1 MPRSRNSTFPS
12 RFTLLATACA
22 AFLAAPLAAQDVS
35 APPPV
40 QEPPPPPV
48 AQGTSPSPAA
58 PDISAVPSLEDL
70 IPDSAVEDPEAWAQQ
85 GQPADAPAEP
95 MAQVDPSS
103 PLAEVPA
110 IDVPW
115 PDDLALPQLAPLEP
129 DDSVQFADL
138 EDAADP
144 SAATALADAAVVRV
158 TDELVL
164 AFPTDAAIFPERA
177 EFADRFGALST
188 IAELDTDDD
197 NVAQLAA
204 RAKSDQALLDTLLRV
219 YGYYDAQVIRS
230 VGGIQAGNETA
241 ATRPEVRFDVIPG
254 PRYRF
259 GAIDL
264 GEIASAPDSA
274 ALRRAFEIQSGE
286 PMSSDRIVT
295 EQFNL
300 DTALGEFGYPFA
312 AIDAPELLVDHA
324 RTEGDLTMLVRPGGK
339 YVFGEIASNLPTFLS
354 GRHLATIARFDPGD
368 TYQRSLEFDLRR
380 AIISTG
386 LVSSVTVKP
395 REVIAPT
402 ADAPGT
408 VALDVELTKAKLRTI
423 AGAIGYG
430 TGEGFRAEASWE
442 HRNLFPPEGMLRVR
456 GIAGTQEQLLGVTF
470 RKNNFGGRDKVLTV
484 DAFAS
489 TIDSDAYD
497 ARTVSL
503 IGTYERLSTLLFQKP
518 LSWSVGL
525 EAVATS
531 ERPQPLGGV
540 VQPRRTFFVG
550 AIPLYALLDTT
561 DNLLDPKKGF
571 RAGLRLSP
579 EVSRTSKMQSFYL
592 RSQFDGSTY
601 QQVTDKVVVAGRVRF
616 GSIVGTEIDNIAP
629 SRRLYSGGG
638 GSVRGYGYQR
648 IGPRNAD
655 GNPTGGRSLVEGAI
669 EARIATGFFDGALS
683 VVPFLDAGSV
693 SRSVVPDFET
703 VRFGVG
709 VGVRYNT
716 GFGPL
721 RFDIATPVNPA
732 PGDSRIAVYVSLGQ
746 AF

>member
-1 MPRSRNSTFPS
+1 
-12 RFTLLATACA
+12 LLAP
-22 AFLAAPLAAQDVS
+22 PLAAQELS

-40 QEPPPPPV
+40 PGVSQPSPPETAPPV
-48 AQGTSPSPAA
+48 AASPP
-58 PDISAVPSLEDL
+58 PSLEDL
-70 IPDSAVEDPEAWAQQ
+70 IPDSAVENPEAWAVQ
-85 GQPADAPAEP
+85 GQPVDAGSEPVAE
-95 MAQVDPSS
+95 VDPDS
-103 PLAEVPA
+103 PLAELPA

-115 PDDLALPQLAPLEP
+115 PDDLELPQLAPLEP

-138 EDAADP
+138 EEASDP
-144 SAATALADAAVVRV
+144 SSAPKLAEAEVIRV

-164 AFPTDAAIFPERA
+164 AFPTDPAMFPER
-177 EFADRFGALST
+177 EQFAGRFGALST
-188 IAELDTDDD
+188 IAELDSDED

-204 RAKSDQALLDTLLRV
+204 RAKADQALLDNLLRV

-230 VGGIQAGNETA
+230 VGGIQPGDQVAENRSG
-241 ATRPEVRFDVIPG
+241 VRFDIIPG

-264 GEIASAPDSA
+264 GDLASAPGGA
-274 ALRRAFEIQSGE
+274 ALRRAFEIESGDL
-286 PMSSDRIVT
+286 MSSDAIVA

-324 RTEGDLTMLVRPGGK
+324 RTEGDLTMLVHPKGK
-339 YVFGEIASNLPTFLS
+339 YVFGEIVSSMPRFLS
-354 GRHLATIARFDPGD
+354 GKHLATIARFDPGD

-380 AIISTG
+380 AIVSTG
-386 LVSSVTVKP
+386 LVSSVTIKP
-395 REVIAPT
+395 REVAPPT
-402 ADAPGT
+402 AEGPGT
-408 VALDVELTKAKLRTI
+408 VALDVEMTQAKLRTI

-484 DAFAS
+484 DAFGS
-489 TIDSDAYD
+489 TVDSDAYD

-540 VQPRRTFFVG
+540 IQPRRTFFIG
-550 AIPLYALLDTT
+550 AIPLYAMLDTS
-561 DNLLDPKKGF
+561 DDLLDPTRGF

-579 EVSRTSKMQSFYL
+579 EVSRSDRMQSYYL
-592 RSQFDGSTY
+592 RGQFDGSTY
-601 QQVTDKVVVAGRVRF
+601 RRVTDTVVVAARVRV
-616 GSIVGTEIDNIAP
+616 GSIVGTDLDNIAP

-638 GSVRGYGYQR
+638 GSFRGYGYQR
-648 IGPRNAD
+648 IGPRDAS

-669 EARIATGFFDGALS
+669 EARIKTGFFDGALS
-683 VVPFLDAGSV
+683 VVPFIDAGSV
-693 SRSVVPDFET
+693 GPDVVPDFDT
-703 VRFGVG
+703 VRFGAG

-721 RFDIATPVNPA
+721 RFDIATPINPA

>member
-1 MPRSRNSTFPS
+1 M
-12 RFTLLATACA
+12 
-22 AFLAAPLAAQDVS
+22 
-35 APPPV
+35 
-40 QEPPPPPV
+40 
-48 AQGTSPSPAA
+48 PAA
-58 PDISAVPSLEDL
+58 PSTRSEPSLEDL
-70 IPDSAVEDPEAWAQQ
+70 IPDSAVDNPEAWAQQ
-85 GQPADAPAEP
+85 GDAADAAAAAAPAL
-95 MAQVDPSS
+95 QVDPNS
-103 PLAEVPA
+103 PLAEIPA

-115 PDDLALPQLAPLEP
+115 PDNLELPQLAPLEP
-129 DDSVQFADL
+129 DDSIQFADM
-138 EDAADP
+138 EDAANP
-144 SAATALADAAVVRV
+144 RPALLDAEVVRV

-164 AFPTDAAIFPERA
+164 AFPPDDAAFPQRA
-177 EFADRFGALST
+177 EFAERFGNLST
-188 IAELDTDDD
+188 IAELDDDDD

-204 RAKSDQALLDTLLRV
+204 RAKADQALLDSMLRI
-219 YGYYDAQVIRS
+219 YGYYDAQVVRS
-230 VGGIQAGNETA
+230 VASIQPGQENANA
-241 ATRPEVRFDVIPG
+241 RPEVRFDVIPG
-254 PRYRF
+254 ARYRF

-264 GEIASAPDSA
+264 GELDTAVDAV
-274 ALRRAFEIQSGE
+274 ALRRSFEIQPGDF
-286 PMSSDRIVT
+286 MSSDKVVA

-324 RTEGDLTMLVRPGGK
+324 RTEGDLTLPVHPNGK
-339 YVFGEIASNLPTFLS
+339 YVFGEVVSNMPRFLS
-354 GRHLATIARFDPGD
+354 GRHLTTIARFDPGD
-368 TYQRSLEFDLRR
+368 VYQRSLELDLRR
-380 AIISTG
+380 AIVSTG
-386 LVSSVTVKP
+386 LVSSVSVTP
-395 REVIAPT
+395 REVTAP
-402 ADAPGT
+402 AGDQPGT
-408 VALDVELTKAKLRTI
+408 VALDVEMTKAKLRTW

-430 TGEGFRAEASWE
+430 TGEGIRVEGSWE

-456 GIAGTQEQLLGVTF
+456 GIAGTQEQLAGVTF
-470 RKNNFGGRDKVLTV
+470 RKNNLGGRDKVLTI

-489 TIDSDAYD
+489 TVDSDAYD

-518 LSWSVGL
+518 LAYSIGL

-540 VQPRRTFFVG
+540 TQPRRTFFIG
-550 AIPLYALLDTT
+550 AIPLFAQIDTS
-561 DNLLDPKKGF
+561 DSLLDPKKGF

-579 EVSRTSKMQSFYL
+579 EVSRSQGMQSYYL
-592 RSQFDGSTY
+592 RAQFDGSTY
-601 QQVTDKVVVAGRVRF
+601 RQVTDKIVVAGRVRL
-616 GSIVGTEIDNIAP
+616 GSIVGADLANIAP

-648 IGPRNAD
+648 IGPRSAD

-669 EARIATGFFDGALS
+669 EARVQTGFFDGALS

-693 SRSVVPDFET
+693 SQSVTPDLGT
-703 VRFGVG
+703 VRFGAG

-721 RFDIATPVNPA
+721 RFDIATPINPA

>member
-1 MPRSRNSTFPS
+1 MPRCPS
-12 RFTLLATACA
+12 SISPNRVAFAAVACA
-22 AFLAAPLAAQDVS
+22 AFLTAPLSAQDTS
-35 APPPV
+35 AP
-40 QEPPPPPV
+40 
-48 AQGTSPSPAA
+48 A
-58 PDISAVPSLEDL
+58 SLEDL
-70 IPDSAVEDPEAWAQQ
+70 IPDSAVADPESWAQQ
-85 GQPADAPAEP
+85 GQPSDTPDEP
-95 MAQVDPSS
+95 MTDVDPDS
-103 PLAEVPA
+103 PLAELPP

-115 PDDLALPQLAPLEP
+115 PDDLILPQLAPLEP
-129 DDSVQFADL
+129 DDSVDFADL
-138 EDAADP
+138 EDAAVP
-144 SAATALADAAVVRV
+144 TPALAEAEVVRV

-164 AFPTDAAIFPERA
+164 AFPPEESAFPERN
-177 EFADRFGALST
+177 EFTERFSGLST
-188 IAELDTDDD
+188 VAELDSDED

-204 RAKSDQALLDTLLRV
+204 RAKADQTLLDTLLRV
-219 YGYYDAQVIRS
+219 YGYYDGQIIRS
-230 VGGIQAGNETA
+230 VGGIQAGEETA

-254 PRYRF
+254 ARYRF

-264 GEIASAPDSA
+264 GEIAAAPDA
-274 ALRRAFEIQSGE
+274 DALRRAFEIQPGD
-286 PMSSDRIVT
+286 PMSSDAIVA

-300 DTALGEFGYPFA
+300 DVALGEFGYPFA
-312 AIDAPELLVDHA
+312 AIDAPELLIDHA
-324 RTEGDLTMLVRPGGK
+324 RREGDLTMLVHPNGK
-339 YVFGEIASNLPTFLS
+339 YVFGDIVSSLPRFLS
-354 GRHLATIARFDPGD
+354 GKHLASIARFDPGD
-368 TYQRSLEFDLRR
+368 TYQRTLEFDLRR
-380 AIISTG
+380 AIVSTG
-386 LVSSVTVKP
+386 LVSSVTIKP
-395 REVIAPT
+395 REITPPT
-402 ADAPGT
+402 PDAPGT

-518 LSWSVGL
+518 LSWSIGL

-540 VQPRRTFFVG
+540 VQPRKTYFIG
-550 AIPLYALLDTT
+550 AVPLYAMLDTS
-561 DNLLDPKKGF
+561 DNLLDPTKGF

-579 EVSRTSKMQSFYL
+579 EVSRTEGMQSFYL
-592 RSQFDGSTY
+592 RAQFDGSTY
-601 QQVTDKVVVAGRVRF
+601 QKVTNSVVVAGRVR
-616 GSIVGTEIDNIAP
+616 VGAIPGTDLDNIAP

-648 IGPRNAD
+648 IGPRDAS

-669 EARIATGFFDGALS
+669 EARVKTGFFDGALS
-683 VVPFLDAGSV
+683 VVPFVDAGSV
-693 SRSVVPDFET
+693 SQSVVPDFDV
-703 VRFGVG
+703 VRFGAG
-709 VGVRYNT
+709 IGVRYET

-721 RFDIATPVNPA
+721 RFDIATPINPA

>member
-1 MPRSRNSTFPS
+1 VTKPVPPRTLRSRSSILPTRLALFV
-12 RFTLLATACA
+12 ATACA
-22 AFLAAPLAAQDVS
+22 ALFAAPLAAQDTS
-35 APPPV
+35 APPP
-40 QEPPPPPV
+40 PPDASQPPAPGAV
-48 AQGTSPSPAA
+48 APPLVA
-58 PDISAVPSLEDL
+58 PPPSLEDL
-70 IPDSAVEDPEAWAQQ
+70 IPDSAVENPEAWAQQ
-85 GQPADAPAEP
+85 GQPADAGVEP
-95 MAQVDPSS
+95 MAEVDPNS
-103 PLAEVPA
+103 PLAE
-110 IDVPW
+110 
-115 PDDLALPQLAPLEP
+115 
-129 DDSVQFADL
+129 AD
-138 EDAADP
+138 
-144 SAATALADAAVVRV
+144 VVRV

-164 AFPTDAAIFPERA
+164 AFPIDPAAFPERE
-177 EFADRFGALST
+177 EFAERFGALST
-188 IAELDTDDD
+188 IAELDSDED

-204 RAKSDQALLDTLLRV
+204 RAKADQALLDTLLRV

-230 VGGIQAGNETA
+230 VGGIQPADQVAENRAG
-241 ATRPEVRFDVIPG
+241 VRFDVIPG

-259 GAIDL
+259 GTIDL
-264 GEIASAPDSA
+264 GDLAQAPDGS
-274 ALRRAFEIQSGE
+274 ALRQAFEIEPGD
-286 PMSSDRIVT
+286 PMSSDTIVA

-324 RTEGDLTMLVRPGGK
+324 RTEGDLTMLVHPGGK
-339 YVFGEIASNLPTFLS
+339 YVFGEVVSSMPKFLS
-354 GRHLATIARFDPGD
+354 GKHLATIARFDPGD

-380 AIISTG
+380 AIVSTG
-386 LVSSVTVKP
+386 LVSSVTIKP
-395 REVIAPT
+395 REVTPPT

-408 VALDVELTKAKLRTI
+408 VALDVEMTKAKLRTI

-484 DAFAS
+484 DAFGS
-489 TIDSDAYD
+489 TVDSAAYN

-518 LSWSVGL
+518 LSWSIGL
-525 EAVATS
+525 EAVATN
-531 ERPQPLGGV
+531 ERPKPLGGV
-540 VQPRRTFFVG
+540 VQPRKTYFIG
-550 AIPLYALLDTT
+550 AVPLYAMLDTS
-561 DNLLDPKKGF
+561 DNLLDPTKGF

-579 EVSRTSKMQSFYL
+579 EVSRTDGMQSFYL
-592 RSQFDGSTY
+592 RGQFDGSTY
-601 QQVTDKVVVAGRVRF
+601 RRVTDTVVVAARVRV
-616 GSIVGTEIDNIAP
+616 GSIVGTDLDAIAP

-648 IGPRNAD
+648 IGPRDAS

-669 EARIATGFFDGALS
+669 EARIKTGFFDGALS

-693 SRSVVPDFET
+693 GQDSVPDFDT
-703 VRFGVG
+703 VRLGAG
-709 VGVRYNT
+709 VGVRYDT

-721 RFDIATPVNPA
+721 RFDIATPINPG
-732 PGDSRIAVYVSLGQ
+732 PGDSRVAVYVSLGQ